1 MKNLSK
7 WILGNYFQISIFRV
21 IQVKN
26 GGEIKNEHSGGFKF
40 EIPEILKWYKVKLNI
55 GDFKEKE
62 EKRHQQKN
70 RNARFGDLERLDR
83 PNPKSF
89 KGKIIMN
96 DSPEDI
102 NDIDRDFYA

>member
-40 EIPEILKWYKVKLNI
+40 EIPEILK
-55 GDFKEKE
+55 
-62 EKRHQQKN
+62 
-70 RNARFGDLERLDR
+70 
-83 PNPKSF
+83 
-89 KGKIIMN
+89 
-96 DSPEDI
+96 
-102 NDIDRDFYA
+102 

>member
-7 WILGNYFQISIFRV
+7 WILGNHLKITLFCQICQNLGSRPKKYRGIF
-21 IQVKN
+21 
-26 GGEIKNEHSGGFKF
+26 F
-40 EIPEILKWYKVKLNI
+40 EIFKWSKVKLNI

-62 EKRHQQKN
+62 EKRNQQKN
-70 RNARFGDLERLDR
+70 RNARFGDHQRVDR

-89 KGKIIMN
+89 KGKIIVN

-102 NDIDRDFYA
+102 NNIDRDFYA